1 MNGKVVSPASPT
13 DPSRR
18 EILDLARAYFDNQ
31 QKAAFEPGKTY
42 IPSSGKIV
50 DGGDLSHLVDAALD
64 MWLTHGRFAE
74 NFEERIAKVVGL
86 KRARLTVSGSAANLL
101 AFSALTSWKLRSRRI
116 EPGSEVLAVA
126 AGFPTTVTPII
137 QNGCVP
143 VFVDVDLETANVDV
157 ERLAAAVTPKT
168 RAIMLAHTLGNPF
181 NLDAVSELAKQHN
194 LFLIEDCC
202 DALGSTY
209 RGQGVGTFGD
219 IATLSFY
226 PAHQITMG
234 EGGAVLSDR
243 PSLIKIVESFRDWG
257 RDCWCPPGQ
266 ENTCSKRFDWQ
277 LGDLPEGYDHK
288 YIYSHIGYNM
298 KVTDMQAALGV
309 SQLGKLDDFVARRK
323 HNFAEL
329 HRLLTAA
336 GLEEHFILPR
346 ATEGADPCWFG
357 FLLTIRDESPL
368 DRRALIIEL
377 EKRGI
382 GTRLLFGGNLTRQPA
397 FRDVTYRISGELT
410 NTDTIMSNS
419 FWIGVWPGIGD
430 AERTYM
436 AETLADVTGSQIR

>member
-1 MNGKVVSPASPT
+1 
-13 DPSRR
+13 
-18 EILDLARAYFDNQ
+18 
-31 QKAAFEPGKTY
+31 
-42 IPSSGKIV
+42 
-50 DGGDLSHLVDAALD
+50 
-64 MWLTHGRFAE
+64 
-74 NFEERIAKVVGL
+74 
-86 KRARLTVSGSAANLL
+86 
-101 AFSALTSWKLRSRRI
+101 
-116 EPGSEVLAVA
+116 
-126 AGFPTTVTPII
+126 
-137 QNGCVP
+137 
-143 VFVDVDLETANVDV
+143 
-157 ERLAAAVTPKT
+157 
-168 RAIMLAHTLGNPF
+168 
-181 NLDAVSELAKQHN
+181 
-194 LFLIEDCC
+194 
-202 DALGSTY
+202 
-209 RGQGVGTFGD
+209 
-219 IATLSFY
+219 
-226 PAHQITMG
+226 
-234 EGGAVLSDR
+234 
-243 PSLIKIVESFRDWG
+243 
-257 RDCWCPPGQ
+257 Q